1 MEWFA
6 EARNENIHKSVPYQ
20 VIAMGTQWTP
30 PVLSF
35 TQAYMLDPTIV
46 ITSRFEA
53 AIYGKVTQVHIY
65 LFKLAFVKTSF
76 KKIFFFYFT
85 PFTW

>member
-6 EARNENIHKSVPYQ
+6 EARKDNIQKSVPYQ
-20 VIAMGTQWTP
+20 VVAMGTQWTP

-53 AIYGKVTQVHIY
+53 AIYGKVTQVH
-65 LFKLAFVKTSF
+65 VHSF
-76 KKIFFFYFT
+76 QVGIC
-85 PFTW
+85 

>member
-6 EARNENIHKSVPYQ
+6 EARKEKIHKSVPYQ
-20 VIAMGTQWTP
+20 VVAMGTQWTP

-53 AIYGKVTQVHIY
+53 AIYGKVTQVHVH
-65 LFKLAFVKTSF
+65 LFEVGICLLFNL
-76 KKIFFFYFT
+76 
-85 PFTW
+85 